1 MIGAIGQTH
10 ISHRNP
16 LPPNGNDP
24 MTMSTSSQR
33 HEDYIVAP
41 PGRSLPLAKFISSI
55 AAPHTLAPMA
65 LLLTATTLDSR
76 MDWLWI
82 GFYLLFAVL
91 VPVFYLVWLLRT
103 GRVNDFHLRVR
114 TDRFRPMVVTIVS
127 SGFAWLVLQIGN
139 GPPVLTTVA
148 LAAWIQS
155 VLLFVITLRWKISA
169 HGAAAGTLAVL
180 GWKIANPS
188 LGLALAALVPLVGWA
203 RVRMRRHTLWQVI
216 GGCVLGS
223 GVVALAFALV

>member
-1 MIGAIGQTH
+1 MIGAIGQIH
-10 ISHRNP
+10 MSHRNP
-16 LPPNGNDP
+16 PPQNGDDP
-24 MTMSTSSQR
+24 MTMSTPPQR
-33 HEDYIVAP
+33 YEDYIVAP
-41 PGRSLPLAKFISSI
+41 PGRSLPLAKFISSV
-55 AAPHTLAPMA
+55 AAPHTLAPLA

-82 GFYLLFAVL
+82 GFYLLFAVV
-91 VPVFYLVWLLRT
+91 VPVVYLLWLLRT
-103 GRVNDFHLRVR
+103 GRVHDFHLRVR
-114 TDRFRPMVVTIVS
+114 TDRYRPMIVTIVS
-127 SGFAWLVLQIGN
+127 SGFAWFVLQVSN

-148 LAAWIQS
+148 FAAWIQS

-188 LGLALAALVPLVGWA
+188 LGLAFAALVPLVGWA
-203 RVRMRRHTLWQVI
+203 RVRMRRHTFWQVVW
-216 GGCVLGS
+216 GCVLGS